1 MNPYVLEMKEIE
13 KSFGVPVLKGVN
25 FSLKKGEIH
34 ALVGGNGAGK
44 STLMKIMTGVYTKD
58 SGTILVN
65 GKETVIQNT
74 HDAKKNGI
82 GMIFQELSLV
92 QTMTVEENI
101 FLGSEVT
108 EKGLRR
114 TGYMTERA
122 KKVLDDLGIEVDPK
136 EVVGNLSVGMSQ
148 MVEIA
153 KAMEKEAK
161 ILVLDE
167 PTASLSDAETK
178 YLFKMMR
185 DLQEKGVSMIYIS
198 HRMNEIMEIA
208 DSISILRD
216 GKIVHTGKIAD
227 ITMEEIIAH
236 MMGENTGKKF

>member
-1 MNPYVLEMKEIE
+1 M
-13 KSFGVPVLKGVN
+13 
-25 FSLKKGEIH
+25 
-34 ALVGGNGAGK
+34 
-44 STLMKIMTGVYTKD
+44 
-58 SGTILVN
+58 
-65 GKETVIQNT
+65 
-74 HDAKKNGI
+74 
-82 GMIFQELSLV
+82 
-92 QTMTVEENI
+92 
-101 FLGSEVT
+101 T

-198 HRMNEIMEIA
+198 HSEIA
-208 DSISILRD
+208 RHGDCGQHLYTPGRKDRPYRKNRGYYHGRD
-216 GKIVHTGKIAD
+216 HCSYDGRKHRK
-227 ITMEEIIAH
+227 EI
-236 MMGENTGKKF
+236 